1 MFLLFLFCCVPLVY
15 STYEAC
21 SLSLTWRVFCC
32 SLGLVW
38 RHLACV
44 SGFSLSPFGL
54 LLACSDPS
62 FSVFAHVLVSFRIIY
77 VWAPSMGAC
86 AFLLPLFLI
95 VHFVICFSDV
105 LMPGIW
111 NEVAV
116 LEDPSLRTL
125 VLLDLQMG
133 SRASSSVTKYKSGWL
148 RWRAWAS
155 SKIGVSVIPAKP
167 LHIAFF
173 FLLRS
178 LLTIALRTI
187 WVYPL

>member
-1 MFLLFLFCCVPLVY
+1 MAY
-15 STYEAC
+15 
-21 SLSLTWRVFCC
+21 
-32 SLGLVW
+32 
-38 RHLACV
+38 V

-54 LLACSDPS
+54 LLACNDPS
-62 FSVFAHVLVSFRIIY
+62 FSAFAHALASHYLFLGSFCGSLCFS
-77 VWAPSMGAC
+77 PSR
-86 AFLLPLFLI
+86 FLI

-111 NEVAV
+111 NEVSV

-148 RWRAWAS
+148 RRRAWVS
-155 SKIGVSVIPAKP
+155 SKIGLSVIPARP

-173 FLLRS
+173 YYG
-178 LLTIALRTI
+178 A
-187 WVYPL
+187 Y